1 MYEFEM
7 VNTIVL
13 LDGLLK
19 MPESLSSQDES
30 WNKAGSRVQNTFD
43 IDLISLENQES
54 RWYIHL
60 ESEGL
65 RARSSSVQG
74 QEKMDHPVQEE
85 TGNWPFFCLF
95 VKFGSSMDWM
105 MPFSPPLVKF
115 CHPIEC
121 GEPALWQSLA
131 GVMEDTNIQSVTK
144 DNSDG
149 CTDWSVDIKKYQVL
163 VGEPVRIKCA
173 LFYGY
178 IRANYSLAQS
188 AGLSLMWYKSS
199 GPGDFE
205 EPIAFDGS
213 RMSKEEDS
221 IWFRPTLLQDS
232 GLYACVIRNS
242 TYCMK
247 VSISL
252 TVGENDTGLCYNS
265 KMKYFD
271 KAELSKSK
279 EISCRDIEDFLL
291 PSREPEIL
299 WYKECRTK
307 TWRPSIVFK
316 RDTLLIREVRE
327 DDIGNYTCELK
338 YGGFVVRRTTELTV
352 TAPLTDKPPKLLYPM
367 ESKLTIQETQ
377 LGDSANLTCRAFFGY
392 SGDVSPL
399 IYWMKG
405 EKFIED
411 LDENRVWESDIR
423 ILKEHLGEQE
433 VSISLI
439 VDSVEEGD
447 LGNYSCY
454 VENGNGRRHASVLLH
469 KRELMYTVEL
479 AGGLGAILLLLVCLV
494 TIYKCYKIE
503 IMLFYRNHFGAE
515 ELDGDNKDYDAY
527 LSYTKVDPDQWNQET
542 GEEERFAL
550 EILPDMLEKHY
561 GYKLFIPD
569 RDLIPTGTYIEDVA
583 RCVDQSKRLIIVMT
597 PNYVVRR
604 GWSIFELETRLRNML
619 VTGEIKVILIECSE
633 LRGIMNYQEV
643 EALKHTIKLL
653 TVIKWHG
660 PKCNKLNS
668 KFWKRLQ
675 YEMPF
680 KRIEPITHEQALDVS
695 EQGPFGELQTVS
707 AISMAAATSTALATA
722 HPDLRSTFHNTYHSQ
737 MRQKHYYRSYEYDVP
752 PTGTLPLTSI
762 GNQHTYCNIP
772 MTLINGQRPQTKSSR
787 EQNPDEA
794 HTNSAILPLLPR
806 ETSIS
811 SVIW

>member
-1 MYEFEM
+1 MEKD
-7 VNTIVL
+7 NN
-13 LDGLLK
+13 
-19 MPESLSSQDES
+19 PSL
-30 WNKAGSRVQNTFD
+30 
-43 IDLISLENQES
+43 LISNNT
-54 RWYIHL
+54 
-60 ESEGL
+60 L
-65 RARSSSVQG
+65 R
-74 QEKMDHPVQEE
+74 
-85 TGNWPFFCLF
+85 
-95 VKFGSSMDWM
+95 
-105 MPFSPPLVKF
+105 
-115 CHPIEC
+115 
-121 GEPALWQSLA
+121 
-131 GVMEDTNIQSVTK
+131 IQ
-144 DNSDG
+144 
-149 CTDWSVDIKKYQVL
+149 
-163 VGEPVRIKCA
+163 
-173 LFYGY
+173 
-178 IRANYSLAQS
+178 
-188 AGLSLMWYKSS
+188 
-199 GPGDFE
+199 
-205 EPIAFDGS
+205 
-213 RMSKEEDS
+213 
-221 IWFRPTLLQDS
+221 
-232 GLYACVIRNS
+232 
-242 TYCMK
+242 
-247 VSISL
+247 
-252 TVGENDTGLCYNS
+252 
-265 KMKYFD
+265 
-271 KAELSKSK
+271 
-279 EISCRDIEDFLL
+279 
-291 PSREPEIL
+291 
-299 WYKECRTK
+299 
-307 TWRPSIVFK
+307 
-316 RDTLLIREVRE
+316 
-327 DDIGNYTCELK
+327 
-338 YGGFVVRRTTELTV
+338 
-352 TAPLTDKPPKLLYPM
+352 
-367 ESKLTIQETQ
+367 
-377 LGDSANLTCRAFFGY
+377 GDSANLTCRAFFGY

-469 KRELMYTVEL
+469 KR
-479 AGGLGAILLLLVCLV
+479 
-494 TIYKCYKIE
+494 
-503 IMLFYRNHFGAE
+503 
-515 ELDGDNKDYDAY
+515 DNKDYDAY

-787 EQNPDEA
+787 EPNPDEA